1 MAKFVF
7 IFVWFG
13 LTWFPC
19 FAEDLVALEQHVKQN
34 PTDLKSVN
42 QLAIGLFRQE
52 KYLESL
58 RYWKHL
64 VRQRPDDARIRYSL
78 ARCFYMAGQV
88 DEALIQCHRIRSQE
102 GGEKCSEMFSQ
113 AESDFPES
121 HNYYKSRLAF
131 AEKKYEESLEIL
143 TGLLE
148 NDVENPGYRNLLA
161 SHYRIQKHYDYA
173 WDNYNYSATKL
184 EKDEVSDRIR
194 QGLEQIGKSAYDY
207 AEARMSNHGDEA
219 VFFERLYLAS
229 KLYEEETLRR
239 MRGLYTK
246 AIDYYQSQIEAGSG
260 SNFVSN
266 YRIGSIYMA
275 LGDSANADEAFSNA
289 LNDAPDDF
297 LYATVEYLRELIK
310 TRKSKEQSIE
320 DLIAMAGG
328 EDVYNTILKA
338 AEEADKRKL
347 SEFEN
352 EQSQAAL
359 NNAKG
364 ALAGLNKDE
373 FIAEFDNFKRR
384 MANAS
389 SEAEK
394 QEIKAELQSKYG
406 HLMNDPGAR
415 SQLEAY
421 MSTDEGKKL
430 KDQYSSQIDS
440 VKSQAQSLR

>member
-1 MAKFVF
+1 MLVCFWW
-7 IFVWFG
+7 VWY
-13 LTWFPC
+13 P
-19 FAEDLVALEQHVKQN
+19 AYSEDLGALEQHVRQN
-34 PTDLKSVN
+34 PSDLKSVN
-42 QLAIGLFRQE
+42 QLAVGLFRQE

-64 VRQRPDDARIRYSL
+64 ARQRPDDARIRFSL

-88 DEALIQCHRIRSQE
+88 DEALIQCHRIRSLE

-113 AESDFPES
+113 AETDFPDS
-121 HNYYKSRLAF
+121 YNYYKARLAF
-131 AEKKYEESLEIL
+131 AEKKYEESMELL
-143 TGLLE
+143 TSLLE
-148 NDVENPGYRNLLA
+148 NDVEHAGYRNLLA
-161 SHYRIQKHYDYA
+161 SHYRIQKQYDYA
-173 WDNYNYSATKL
+173 WDNYNYAAQKL
-184 EKDEVSDRIR
+184 EKDDVSDRIR

-207 AEARMSNHGDEA
+207 VESRMSNHGDES
-219 VFFERLYLAS
+219 VFFERLYFAA
-229 KLYEEETLRR
+229 KLYEEESLRR

-246 AIDYYQSQIEAGSG
+246 AIDYYRSQIEAGSG
-260 SNFVSN
+260 SDFVSN
-266 YRIGSIYMA
+266 YRIGSLYMA
-275 LGDSANADEAFSNA
+275 LGDSSSADEAFSNA

-310 TRKSKEQSIE
+310 TRKSKEKSIE

-352 EQSQAAL
+352 EQSRAAMDK
-359 NNAKG
+359 AKG

-406 HLMNDPGAR
+406 HLMNDPNAR

-421 MSTDEGKKL
+421 MSTEEGKKL
-430 KDQYSSQIDS
+430 KDQYSGQIEAA
-440 VKSQAQSLR
+440 KSQAQNFK